1 MTTFQKVVCG
11 TGTKHK
17 DDASNKSSS
26 SDVTQ
31 MSARELGDDGS
42 ASGSKVKF
50 PVRPGIIW
58 RKGERLEAEDYQRN
72 WYVIIFPDESK
83 IVVQHIFCFCFLKS
97 GRENLPPL
105 CPSPPPLF
113 PLPINNKKEKEQ

>member
-1 MTTFQKVVCG
+1 MTTFQEVVYG

-17 DDASNKSSS
+17 DDASNKSSY
-26 SDVTQ
+26 SDMTQ

-42 ASGSKVKF
+42 ASGSNVKF

-72 WYVIIFPDESK
+72 WYVINFS
-83 IVVQHIFCFCFLKS
+83 
-97 GRENLPPL
+97 R
-105 CPSPPPLF
+105 
-113 PLPINNKKEKEQ
+113 